1 MLVYRLGMTR
11 LGGYVVRAC
20 CVAGILAAVL
30 LAPAAHAAP
39 LEPNDPYWRQSWS
52 QAVLRMP
59 EVWQRTTGSPD
70 VIIGMVDTGVDPSI
84 PDLQGALVPGWDFV
98 ANDAVPRDTNG
109 HGTHVASVMAAR
121 GNNGI
126 GIAGYCWGCRLMPV
140 RITPDGR
147 ATPQQIAQGIYWAV
161 DHGSRIITIGFNSG
175 SQSFDESSAMRYA
188 REKGVLVIAS
198 AGNAGTEALR
208 YPAAYPGVLPVA
220 ATNDSDVL
228 YFWSSRGSWVPLSA
242 PGCQLVLDA
251 SVGQGTL
258 CGTSF
263 TPAAVAGVAGLML
276 SLKPSLTADE
286 IVQAL
291 VSTAVPVQG
300 IGGGRIDPVAALN
313 AVAPQAPVS
322 PSGGGGAVPIGTT
335 VAVAPALG
343 VALTRTLEFRRGVMH
358 HRISHVVRVPAG
370 RLDVQLHT
378 SRAEE
383 CQISI
388 VTPTR
393 DFVLS
398 LLPPGEPTL
407 LTMSQNVKAGRH
419 RVEIECDSTRRRS
432 YALEISSIAVRTTS
446 ARGR

>member
-1 MLVYRLGMTR
+1 MTR
-11 LGGYVVRAC
+11 LGDGLRAC
-20 CVAGILAAVL
+20 CAIAL
-30 LAPAAHAAP
+30 LAGLLVVPAAQAAI
-39 LEPNDPYWRQSWS
+39 EPNDPYWRQSWS
-52 QAVLRMP
+52 QYVMRMP

-70 VIIGMVDTGVDPSI
+70 VIIGMVDTGVDPSL

-98 ANDAVPRDTNG
+98 ANDAVPRDTAG
-109 HGTHVASVMAAR
+109 HGTHVASVLAAR

-126 GIAGYCWGCRLMPV
+126 GIAGYCWGCRIMPV
-140 RITPDGR
+140 RITSTGN

-161 DHGSRIITIGFNSG
+161 DHGARIITVGFNSG
-175 SQSFDESSAMRYA
+175 THDFDESSAMRYA
-188 REKGVLVIAS
+188 HDKNVLVIAS

-228 YFWSSRGSWVPLSA
+228 YFWSSRGRWVQLSA
-242 PGCQLVLDA
+242 PGCQLVLDV

-276 SLKPSLTADE
+276 SLKPSLSADE

-300 IGGGRIDPVAALN
+300 INGGRIDPVAALN
-313 AVAPQAPVS
+313 AVAPQAAGS
-322 PSGGGGAVPIGTT
+322 PPDGGAPAVVIP
-335 VAVAPALG
+335 VAPQA
-343 VALTRTLEFRRGVMH
+343 VPVTRTLEFRRGVM
-358 HRISHVVRVPAG
+358 RRRMTRDVRVGSG

-378 SRAEE
+378 ARAGE

-388 VTPTR
+388 VTPKR
-393 DFVLS
+393 DYVLS

-407 LTMSQNVKAGRH
+407 LSMSQEVKAGKH
-419 RVEIECDSTRRRS
+419 RVQIECDVGRWRAYT
-432 YALEISSIAVRTTS
+432 LEISSIAARTTTAKTS
-446 ARGR
+446 